1 MMTVRELIGEL
12 GELNLDAEVKVA
24 VEIVE
29 GNDVLVVKSSIESV
43 KFEDDEVIVE
53 LG

>member
-1 MMTVRELIGEL
+1 MMTVRDLIGEL
-12 GELNLDAEVKVA
+12 AELNLDAEVKVA

-29 GNDVLVVKSSIESV
+29 GNDVLVVKSSIEAV
-43 KFEDDEVIVE
+43 KFEDDEVVVE